1 MDRRGEWEAFLSGAE
16 PGDVEPGLLDS
27 WRRSRWSGVDPAH
40 TDIPQVTVD
49 ADTPFVRVA
58 SPVMLG
64 LADQL
69 AGTSSCLA
77 LADPR
82 GTVVWR
88 WVSDAGI
95 AGDLDDVGVV
105 RGGLFAEEAIG
116 TNGIGT
122 ALESGGPAVVLGADH
137 YVEAF
142 HRWACVAAPVVH
154 PVTRTV
160 CGAVNVTCRARDA
173 NAFLTLAA
181 SAMVQG
187 VVGALRADATVP
199 ERRLLDAFRTARS
212 RTTAPVLALD
222 ASTLLAADSTGGVGL
237 DHAELWALVTEA
249 GPGEDID
256 VADGLRAQV
265 WPLTP
270 GTIADGVV
278 LTLRPDPAA
287 VAPAGGHDPLG
298 GLGLLEH
305 AEAEVVAGVLAE
317 CGGNKAAAAA
327 RLGISRGTLYA
338 KLRRYHLTAAPT
350 RGARRPL

>member
-256 VADGLRAQV
+256 VADGLQEQILERIRDLAFEERRV
-265 WPLTP
+265 VPCMTTFGDTGLPCIGPLSER
-270 GTIADGVV
+270 
-278 LTLRPDPAA
+278 LA
-287 VAPAGGHDPLG
+287 VAFGCYGKSAKCSDELG
-298 GLGLLEH
+298 
-305 AEAEVVAGVLAE
+305 
-317 CGGNKAAAAA
+317 
-327 RLGISRGTLYA
+327 RLGAMALLGEVMPEL
-338 KLRRYHLTAAPT
+338 AP
-350 RGARRPL
+350 

>member
-1 MDRRGEWEAFLSGAE
+1 MDRRCAWEAFQSGGD
-16 PGDVEPGLLDS
+16 PGDVGPGLLDS
-27 WRRSRWSGVDPAH
+27 WRRSRWSGVDPSD

-58 SPVMLG
+58 APVMLG

-88 WVSDAGI
+88 WVSDPGI

-105 RGGLFAEEAIG
+105 RGGRFAEEAIG

-122 ALESGGPAVVLGADH
+122 ALESGGPAFVRGADH
-137 YVEAF
+137 WVEAF

-154 PVTRTV
+154 PVTRKV
-160 CGAVNVTCRARDA
+160 CGAVNITCRAGDA
-173 NAFLTLAA
+173 GRLLGLAA

-187 VVGALRADATVP
+187 VSEALRAGAATS
-199 ERRLLDAFRTARS
+199 ERRLLDAFLTARA
-212 RTTAPVLALD
+212 RTTAPVVALD
-222 ASTLLAADSTGGVGL
+222 AMILLAADSTGGVGL

-249 GPGEDID
+249 GPDEEID
-256 VADGLRAQV
+256 VADGLGAHV
-265 WPLTP
+265 WPVTP
-270 GTIADGVV
+270 GTTADGVV

-287 VAPAGGHDPLG
+287 VAPVGARDPRA

-338 KLRRYHLTAAPT
+338 KLRRYRLTAAPT
-350 RGARRPL
+350 RGAHRPV